1 MSVHTP
7 QRKQYIKRIARG
19 SQMSLVSSVVN
30 SPSTSTRAI
39 SELARKIKL
48 EMKAM
53 NSDKHDS
60 IFRNTYTIESIK
72 HFEWDRIMLELQQ
85 CLPTLLQLLEC
96 LIPRPSD
103 HKSLTGTQL
112 IPLFVGT
119 AYKSCF
125 GSKIIWYIL
134 TGI

>member
-1 MSVHTP
+1 MHTP

-72 HFEWDRIMLELQQ
+72 HF
-85 CLPTLLQLLEC
+85 
-96 LIPRPSD
+96 D
-103 HKSLTGTQL
+103 H
-112 IPLFVGT
+112 VGVAT
-119 AYKSCF
+119 VSANASSTSGVF
-125 GSKIIWYIL
+125 NHSSF
-134 TGI
+134 